1 MVMDA
6 DELRLLASLD
16 KAVREDA
23 IKQHMAGVIQRV
35 QQTLEDNPQ
44 AMMSW
49 EPIPLTLYK
58 QELPAEIKSC
68 WVFNLRKNK
77 TTGAERHP
85 NSIQR
90 MMSYQGSG
98 DFQTKPGSTWESN
111 FLDSNSDKEAIGK
124 RWLSI
129 PVNVWHQGVVSD
141 KNWIVLSFHT
151 AEVSELIEER
161 AEDGD
166 ETRLHKQ
173 TYIK

>member
-77 TTGAERHP
+77 TIGGV
-85 NSIQR
+85 NKCQR
-90 MMSYQGSG
+90 
-98 DFQTKPGSTWESN
+98 KAN
-111 FLDSNSDKEAIGK
+111 
-124 RWLSI
+124 
-129 PVNVWHQGVVSD
+129 
-141 KNWIVLSFHT
+141 
-151 AEVSELIEER
+151 
-161 AEDGD
+161 
-166 ETRLHKQ
+166 
-173 TYIK
+173 